1 MRGTIPLMKLIT
13 RTKELHM
20 SHIAL
25 TEVNGLWG
33 FIRFVQLAKE
43 QGIKAIAGT
52 NLITEMD
59 NVILLAENQ
68 TGYENMCRIISC
80 IHDDPDASIPN
91 LLISFHSGLFILAHQ
106 DSVLELLSK
115 FIPNSHLFV
124 ELRPG
129 IAEAEAQTL
138 ANAYQLEI
146 IATGDVYFLSKEDY
160 HTHRILRT
168 IDLNT
173 TLSQLPLTKPKIKGT
188 FFDRKKK

>member
-1 MRGTIPLMKLIT
+1 MFAHLNTHSIYSKMRGTVPLMKLIT

-52 NLITEMD
+52 NLITAIE

-80 IHDDPDASIPN
+80 IHDDPNASIPN
-91 LLISFHSGLFILAHQ
+91 LLVQRHSGLFILAHQ
-106 DSVLELLSK
+106 DNVLESLST

-124 ELRPG
+124 ELRPS
-129 IAEAEAQTL
+129 ITETEAQTM
-138 ANAYQLEI
+138 ASSYQLE
-146 IATGDVYFLSKEDY
+146 LSLI
-160 HTHRILRT
+160 HI
-168 IDLNT
+168 
-173 TLSQLPLTKPKIKGT
+173 
-188 FFDRKKK
+188 

>member
-1 MRGTIPLMKLIT
+1 MFAHLNTHSIYSKMRGTIPLMKLIT
-13 RTKELHM
+13 RTKRLHM

-68 TGYENMCRIISC
+68 TGYENMCRIISS

-91 LLISFHSGLFILAHQ
+91 LLAHQ
-106 DSVLELLSK
+106 DSVLVSLAT
-115 FIPNSHLFV
+115 FIPNSHFQSS
-124 ELRPG
+124 G
-129 IAEAEAQTL
+129 IFDL
-138 ANAYQLEI
+138 IFFPFY
-146 IATGDVYFLSKEDY
+146 
-160 HTHRILRT
+160 
-168 IDLNT
+168 DLNT
-173 TLSQLPLTKPKIKGT
+173 LGRRK
-188 FFDRKKK
+188 DRYIFAYFIWHNNHTARVH

>member
-1 MRGTIPLMKLIT
+1 MFAHLNTHSIYSKMRGTIPLMKLIT
-13 RTKELHM
+13 RTKRLHM

-68 TGYENMCRIISC
+68 TGYENMCRIISS

-91 LLISFHSGLFILAHQ
+91 LLVLFHSGLFILAHQ
-106 DSVLELLSK
+106 DSVLVSLAT

-124 ELRPG
+124 ELRPS
-129 IAEAEAQTL
+129 ISEAKAQAL
-138 ANAYQLEI
+138 ANTYQLEI
-146 IATGDVYFLSKEDY
+146 ITTGDVYFLSKEDCIGVGPI
-160 HTHRILRT
+160 RF
-168 IDLNT
+168 T
-173 TLSQLPLTKPKIKGT
+173 TLS
-188 FFDRKKK
+188 